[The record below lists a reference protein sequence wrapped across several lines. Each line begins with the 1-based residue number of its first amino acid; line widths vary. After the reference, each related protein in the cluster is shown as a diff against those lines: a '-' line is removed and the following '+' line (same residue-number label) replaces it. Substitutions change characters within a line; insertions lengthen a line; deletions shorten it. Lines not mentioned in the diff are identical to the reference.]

1 MLLLVLFPILY
12 YYATPLS
19 YSWGEVLLILY
30 VIYQLFTRGK
40 FAFKFP
46 KYFIAYWSYCA
57 VALVVLSNTFK
68 ITYLIPGGISAFIW
82 CFMLGVLLSQGDNSA
97 LLKYFR
103 LIFVPVAILFVI
115 QEISFKV
122 TGSRFC
128 FYLPISSDTANYG
141 DLTFKQLE
149 ALYRFYDRSASVF
162 MEPAYFAEFL
172 LVHLVLE
179 LFGGDHVD
187 KLYTPWAIFI
197 CLILLILRSGTGLM
211 GLALLVTI
219 KLVSFYK
226 RKRSNYL
233 IALIL
238 IVLPLIYFGSV
249 YYLSTEVGES
259 MMKRSSEL
267 TEQSGSSYDRIF
279 RGLELFNAMPL
290 LNQYIGI
297 DPSIFRASN
306 MYNGVETLKEGMLYN
321 GFQTVLIS
329 YGFIGTF
336 LILLVYISI
345 YRKSSILTKSALLLL
360 LLLSWIESL
369 YLTPLMLILTVIA
382 YTSKRQYRN
391 KNLLIEIKN
400 ENSNYHNW
408 S

>member
-19 YSWGEVLLILY
+19 NSWGELLLIIY
-30 VIYQLFTRGK
+30 VICQLFTRGK
-40 FAFKFP
+40 FALKFP
-46 KYFIAYWSYCA
+46 KYIIVYWLYCA
-57 VALVVLSNTFK
+57 IALVVLSNTFK
-68 ITYLIPGGISAFIW
+68 ITYLIPGGISTFI
-82 CFMLGVLLSQGDNSA
+82 FFIMLGVLLSQGDNSA

-103 LIFVPVAILFVI
+103 LIFVPIAILFVT
-115 QEISFKV
+115 QEVSFKV

-128 FYLPISSDTANYG
+128 FYLPISSDTVNYG

-149 ALYRFYDRSASVF
+149 AVYKFNDRSASLF

-179 LFGGDHVD
+179 LFSGDNVD
-187 KLYTPWAIFI
+187 KLYTPWAILI

-219 KLVSFYK
+219 KLLSFYK
-226 RKRSNYL
+226 RKRSKNL

-267 TEQSGSSYDRIF
+267 TDQSGSSYDRIF

-290 LNQYIGI
+290 LNQCIGI

-306 MYNGVETLKEGMLYN
+306 MYNGVETLKDGMLYN

-391 KNLLIEIKN
+391 KIYL
-400 ENSNYHNW
+400 
-408 S
+408 